1 MQADYDCRR
10 RNLPAFRQASN
21 QWRFGHAHSLLSAD
35 SSATACVGRCHQ
47 SQHGL
52 PQTERAASE
61 ILTLPMNPQMKEEQ
75 AGQIQETMPRW
86 CGDAASRE

>member
-1 MQADYDCRR
+1 MTVEGATPQLSGKRVISGGLSTLIHYLVPIHRQ
-10 RNLPAFRQASN
+10 PAY
-21 QWRFGHAHSLLSAD
+21 FGH
-35 SSATACVGRCHQ
+35 CHQ
-47 SQHGL
+47 NQHGL

-75 AGQIQETMPRW
+75 AGQIQETLPRW